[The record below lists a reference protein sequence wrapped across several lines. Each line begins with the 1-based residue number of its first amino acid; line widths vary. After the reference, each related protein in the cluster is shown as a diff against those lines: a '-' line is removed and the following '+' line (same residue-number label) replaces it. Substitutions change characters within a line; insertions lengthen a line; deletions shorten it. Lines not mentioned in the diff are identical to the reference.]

1 MTLNG
6 VIFRAC
12 TGWNKGNVANK
23 SHGSTIR
30 VTRVQ
35 MLKNLTVKQTQK
47 IFLWKPRPFLFVIS
61 VSIAMHRLQ
70 IINQELKIYCQNC
83 KSRKSLENWAWDAF
97 VCNTKPNADIVPC
110 LFQRSKIYCRKWT
123 KSLEHWYYCIHR
135 RGAVSY
141 IYGTLKSG
149 CRKGRTKDP
158 HVQVFLNMHL

>member
-30 VTRVQ
+30 VTRVH

-97 VCNTKPNADIVPC
+97 VCNIKPMQIQYHAY
-110 LFQRSKIYCRKWT
+110 F
-123 KSLEHWYYCIHR
+123 
-135 RGAVSY
+135 
-141 IYGTLKSG
+141 
-149 CRKGRTKDP
+149 KDP
-158 HVQVFLNMHL
+158 RFIAANGQNHWSIGTTVYIEEELLAIYMGP